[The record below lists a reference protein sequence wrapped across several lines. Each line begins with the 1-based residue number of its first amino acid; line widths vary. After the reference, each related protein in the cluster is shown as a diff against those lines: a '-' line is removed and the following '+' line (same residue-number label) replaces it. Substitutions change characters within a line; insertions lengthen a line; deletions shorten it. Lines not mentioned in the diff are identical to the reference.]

1 MAEIKID
8 TIKMRDCGNRMM
20 ELSLSLNE
28 DFKLLFDKLSN
39 VSNHEIWTGEASI
52 AFANRANAEKNQYF
66 QFKDTIYKLGRHLVD
81 DADNFEKEINLL
93 RRD

>member
-28 DFKLLFDKLSN
+28 DFKLLISCQMFL
-39 VSNHEIWTGEASI
+39 IMRFG
-52 AFANRANAEKNQYF
+52 
-66 QFKDTIYKLGRHLVD
+66 LV
-81 DADNFEKEINLL
+81 KH
-93 RRD
+93 R